1 VEKMYD
7 GLKDMEGER
16 REKIDEEIKLL
27 MLKREV
33 DDLEKWIEEREVVD
47 G

>member
-1 VEKMYD
+1 MYD